1 MELIYIVVL
10 FVFIM
15 LQLATLKIG
24 GWLLPF
30 IFGAFGLALVV
41 GSLSQSANIPFYP
54 YPNMLLALTSVVT
67 MVFAVSARRGEA

>member
-15 LQLATLKIG
+15 LQMATLKIG

-30 IFGAFGLALVV
+30 IFGIFGLALVA
-41 GSLSQSANIPFYP
+41 GSTAQSANIPFYP
-54 YPNMLLALTSVVT
+54 YPNLLLALTSVVV
-67 MVFAVSARRGEA
+67 MLFAVNTRRGEA